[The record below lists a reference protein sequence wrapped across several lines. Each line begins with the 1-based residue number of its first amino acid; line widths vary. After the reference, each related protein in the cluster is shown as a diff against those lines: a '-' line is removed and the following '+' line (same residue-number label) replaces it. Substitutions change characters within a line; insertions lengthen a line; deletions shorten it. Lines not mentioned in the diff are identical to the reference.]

1 MYLAAE
7 QYATY
12 TGEAVPA
19 DFNACL
25 DMAESLVDLHTL
37 NFYAQ
42 MTVTALP
49 AVVQKYL
56 QRAVAYQVQAI
67 SQAGGIAGMTE
78 PHIQSAS
85 VGKVSYTVTT
95 PTYTLCAPAA
105 MCIPFLLSYA
115 RGYEA

>member
-1 MYLAAE
+1 MYLTAE

-12 TGEAVPA
+12 TGEAAPS

-42 MTVTALP
+42 VSVSALP

-78 PHIQSAS
+78 PHTQSAS
-85 VGKVSYTVTT
+85 VGKVSYSMAAQ
-95 PTYTLCAPAA
+95 PALCAPAA
-105 MCIPFLLSYA
+105 LCIPFLLSYA
-115 RGYEA
+115 RGYGA

>member
-1 MYLAAE
+1 MYLTAE

-12 TGEAVPA
+12 TGEDVPA
-19 DFNACL
+19 DFYSCL
-25 DMAESLVDLHTL
+25 DMAESLIDLHTL

-42 MTVTALP
+42 VSVSALP
-49 AVVQKYL
+49 VLVQKAL

-78 PHIQSAS
+78 PHVQSAS
-85 VGKVSYTVTT
+85 VGRVSYTMAAQ
-95 PTYTLCAPAA
+95 PALCAPAA
-105 MCIPFLLSYA
+105 MCVPFLLSFA

>member
-1 MYLAAE
+1 MYLTAE

-12 TGEAVPA
+12 TGEAAPS
-19 DFNACL
+19 DFDSCL
-25 DMAESLVDLHTL
+25 DMAESLVDLHTM

-42 MTVTALP
+42 VSVSALP
-49 AVVQKYL
+49 ALIQKAL

-78 PHIQSAS
+78 PHTHSAS
-85 VGKVSYTVTT
+85 VGRVSYTMAAQ
-95 PTYTLCAPAA
+95 PALCAPAA
-105 MCIPFLLSYA
+105 MCVPFLLSFA

>member
-1 MYLAAE
+1 MYLTAE

-12 TGEAVPA
+12 TGEAAPS

-25 DMAESLVDLHTL
+25 DMAESLIDLHTL

-42 MTVTALP
+42 VSVSALP
-49 AVVQKYL
+49 VLVQKAL

-67 SQAGGIAGMTE
+67 SQMGGIAGMTE
-78 PHIQSAS
+78 PHTQSAS
-85 VGKVSYTVTT
+85 TGRVSYSMAAQ
-95 PTYTLCAPAA
+95 PTLCAPAA

>member
-1 MYLAAE
+1 MYLTAE

-12 TGEAVPA
+12 TGEVTPT
-19 DFNACL
+19 DFTACL
-25 DMAESLVDLHTL
+25 DMAESLIDMHTL

-42 MTVTALP
+42 VSVSALP
-49 AVVQKYL
+49 AMVQKML

-78 PHIQSAS
+78 PHVQSAS
-85 VGKVSYTVTT
+85 VGRVSYTMAAQ
-95 PTYTLCAPAA
+95 PALCAPAA